1 MRLNKAVVI
10 KRGRWVSAA
19 CTRAVRPA
27 PGNLSCNA
35 DADTVPSSQS
45 PSLCPISL
53 PSLLHLAHSCSKP
66 VPSLGPHCL
75 HTCSCWAPGRMRGSL
90 SPVSHR
96 LNELPTASISAD
108 EQMSLLP
115 VGPIMLESHGPGFL
129 SPNLHSMQT
138 APLSES
144 AQNMSTSQHPTAT
157 IPSASPQ
164 LCPVPLEF
172 IHLQAPRVRSLYPF
186 TASWALIPEKTE
198 PFHTPQGLP
207 HPKRWSLKGSIKL
220 MSLSLD

>member
-1 MRLNKAVVI
+1 M
-10 KRGRWVSAA
+10 
-19 CTRAVRPA
+19 RPA
-27 PGNLSCNA
+27 PGDLSCNA

-53 PSLLHLAHSCSKP
+53 PSLLHLARSCSKP
-66 VPSLGPHCL
+66 DHSLGPHCL

-115 VGPIMLESHGPGFL
+115 IGPIILESPGPGFL

-144 AQNMSTSQHPTAT
+144 AQNMSISQHPTAA

-172 IHLQAPRVRSLYPF
+172 IHRAGAKGP
-186 TASWALIPEKTE
+186 
-198 PFHTPQGLP
+198 
-207 HPKRWSLKGSIKL
+207 WSLKSDHFT
-220 MSLSLD
+220 LSPLHGLPSQRKQSPSTSHRAFLTPKGGL